1 MKKFSPTAEAK
12 LKWYVYSLQDV
23 NGKIAYVGKGT
34 GSRVYE
40 HRNSMHENDSIK
52 NKWLRKN
59 EFKEFIH
66 STHNTSDAA
75 YEAEALLISFIRRYP
90 ILRIHE
96 GLLNDVSGHHEIM
109 MEAERYDKLHGDKG
123 EFDKEKVNKLFKKEG
138 RRGAILN
145 IVKSAKDNKRNDIPY
160 RVLSFGFNNNRKEK
174 LHLAE
179 EIFIRFKGSIVEHWK
194 DVKWEYDEKQGNIW
208 FGTKVD
214 SDLAPTRIVGKTRN
228 SQQSVIYLNM
238 DYCYR
243 KNKLK

>member
-1 MKKFSPTAEAK
+1 
-12 LKWYVYSLQDV
+12 
-23 NGKIAYVGKGT
+23 
-34 GSRVYE
+34 
-40 HRNSMHENDSIK
+40 
-52 NKWLRKN
+52 
-59 EFKEFIH
+59 
-66 STHNTSDAA
+66 
-75 YEAEALLISFIRRYP
+75 
-90 ILRIHE
+90 
-96 GLLNDVSGHHEIM
+96 
-109 MEAERYDKLHGDKG
+109 MEADRYDKLHGDKG
-123 EFDKEKVNKLFKKEG
+123 EFDKEKVDKLFKKEG

-194 DVKWEYDEKQGNIW
+194 DVKWEYNEEQGNVWSGNKIE
-208 FGTKVD
+208 
-214 SDLAPTRIVGKTRN
+214 SDLAPTRMVGKARN